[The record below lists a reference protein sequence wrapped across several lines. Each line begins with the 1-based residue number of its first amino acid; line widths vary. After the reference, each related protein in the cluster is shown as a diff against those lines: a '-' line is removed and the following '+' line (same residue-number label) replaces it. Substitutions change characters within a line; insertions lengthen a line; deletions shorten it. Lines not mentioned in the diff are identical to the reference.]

1 MVIIETKVKR
11 WGNSFGIIIPSETI
25 TSKRIRENQEISVI
39 ILEDSKKV
47 LEETFGSLKNKLKK
61 SSQELKNELRRELY

>member
-1 MVIIETKVKR
+1 MTVIETKIKR

-25 TSKRIRENQEISVI
+25 ATKKIKENQNIGVI

-47 LEETFGSLKNKLKK
+47 LEETFGSLKNKLKT
-61 SSQELKNELRRELY
+61 SPQEIKDALRRDLY

>member
-1 MVIIETKVKR
+1 MTVIETKIKR

-25 TSKRIRENQEISVI
+25 ATKKIKENQNIGVI

-61 SSQELKNELRRELY
+61 SSQEIKDELRRDLY